1 MMSWKQKSYSQIK
14 DCMKPGDVIAFSKQS
29 PISWLIELI
38 TDSEVAHVGVVLP
51 AKLLIDGE
59 PHGERFNLVAE
70 ATASCE
76 SESPDSVVCKRIIM
90 VRSGGCRWVAAID
103 KKLEPKLDD
112 FCQFLLDGDGAPYDL
127 EGAIIEGLQELT
139 GKKRSFSNFARSL
152 FRDGGAR
159 RIVRQLIRYPELF
172 FKAHQKLKDLRK
184 KTKVRMYL
192 TNWLI
197 THLKL
202 EGEEDVKRYFCSE
215 LVTAAFKQ
223 NNIINVEANT
233 DAETVNPIELCRF
246 RIYAKNYVQFRG
258 EKKEI
263 EEFNSISP
271 CRD

>member
-1 MMSWKQKSYSQIK
+1 
-14 DCMKPGDVIAFSKQS
+14 MKPGDVIAFSKQS

-70 ATASCE
+70 ATASG
-76 SESPDSVVCKRIIM
+76 VRISRLCGLQENYNGEIWWLPL
-90 VRSGGCRWVAAID
+90 GCRYR

-159 RIVRQLIRYPELF
+159 RIVRQLIRYPEL
-172 FKAHQKLKDLRK
+172 KHIKKLKDLRK

-223 NNIINVEANT
+223 NNIINVE